1 MGVRGRRHCSGSF
14 DFNENTH
21 ASQHK
26 GAEAG
31 PQLVREL
38 MNQRLEKSMFS
49 GEIINHGEALP
60 LILCW
65 LTWPQIGCDPSS
77 RLRGK
82 LCRGLVCWMP
92 CCRLWQWR
100 TKKFSKVF
108 LICLCQREKA
118 WLWQADPRG
127 FKGASS
133 NCSSKLLRGHQR
145 RWSKQGKRRVWISRR
160 GSWESCVCVFSDLGG
175 WKQVTSGRIHAP
187 FSCNP
192 TRLRCAFLCCQ
203 ATAVTMCFTQMA
215 RFCKTN

>member
-82 LCRGLVCWMP
+82 LCRGLACWMP

-108 LICLCQREKA
+108 LICLVSAREGVIMTS
-118 WLWQADPRG
+118 WPERFQRG
-127 FKGASS
+127 FFQLLLQVTQRP
-133 NCSSKLLRGHQR
+133 SKAVKQTGKAACLDQSQR
-145 RWSKQGKRRVWISRR
+145 QLG
-160 GSWESCVCVFSDLGG
+160 ESCLCFFGFG
-175 WKQVTSGRIHAP
+175 W
-187 FSCNP
+187 
-192 TRLRCAFLCCQ
+192 L
-203 ATAVTMCFTQMA
+203 
-215 RFCKTN
+215 KTGNFGSHSRTL